1 MKKQD
6 RNSGYFDNLDNLDKL
21 ESLKQEYNEIPVPDA
36 AKARILAGIKEG
48 KRKHSPF
55 LRILRTTGT
64 TAAAA
69 VVALAI
75 ITNVSPTIANAM
87 TNLPVIGAI
96 TKVVTLRTYEDKTN
110 HFEAKVDIYCGD
122 CNSNSVI

>member
-6 RNSGYFDNLDNLDKL
+6 RNSGYFDNFDKL
-21 ESLKQEYNEIPVPDA
+21 ESLKHEYKEIPVPDA

-64 TAAAA
+64 TAGCA
-69 VVALAI
+69 
-75 ITNVSPTIANAM
+75 
-87 TNLPVIGAI
+87 
-96 TKVVTLRTYEDKTN
+96 
-110 HFEAKVDIYCGD
+110 
-122 CNSNSVI
+122 